1 MRNHSNDRKLCW
13 LDANGKFVPVRFL
26 LNWEIERLLTRF
38 LVDDKYYGNLLGSE
52 WRSILENEKA
62 FRNQSIDRLF
72 FSLLFKDNSLAE
84 KKDILFLINPDFSVK
99 ETTKLAEKLI
109 LSQKKAIVAE
119 D

>member
-13 LDANGKFVPVRFL
+13 LYADGKFVPVRFL

-38 LVDDKYYGNLLGSE
+38 LVDDKYYGSLLGSE
-52 WRSILENEKA
+52 WRSILENEVA

-72 FSLLFKDNSLAE
+72 FTLLFKDNSLSE
-84 KKDILFLINPDFSVK
+84 KRDILFLINPDFTVK
-99 ETTKLAEKLI
+99 ETTALAQKLI
-109 LSQKKAIVAE
+109 LSQKKAIIAE

>member
-13 LDANGKFVPVRFL
+13 LDANGRFVPVRFL

-38 LVDDKYYGNLLGSE
+38 LVNDKYYGSLLGSE
-52 WRSILENEKA
+52 WRIILENEKA

-72 FSLLFKDNSLAE
+72 FTLLFENKGLNA
-84 KKDILFLINPDFSVK
+84 KKDILFLLNPDLSVK
-99 ETTKLAEKLI
+99 ETTALAQKLI
-109 LSQKKAIVAE
+109 LSQKKAIIAE